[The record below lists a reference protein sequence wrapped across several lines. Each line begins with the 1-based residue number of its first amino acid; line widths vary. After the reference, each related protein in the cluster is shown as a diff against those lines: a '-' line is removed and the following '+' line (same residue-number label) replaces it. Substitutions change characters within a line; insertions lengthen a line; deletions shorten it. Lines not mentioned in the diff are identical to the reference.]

1 MTSSAVI
8 VNPSKVI
15 DLDERR
21 REICDLLGAA
31 GWPEPL
37 WLTTTPEDP
46 GCGMAVQAVEAG
58 VDVAFVCGG
67 DGTVMAVASVLAGT
81 DVALA
86 LVPSGTGNL
95 LATNLGITRDVRAA
109 VEVAIHGD
117 RRRIDV
123 GIVDGADTSTGHPGT
138 FTVMAGMG
146 FDAEMLDATPDTAK
160 RRFGWLAYVAAGAR
174 RLSRKRVLMRI
185 RLDGGR
191 WIRRRARSV
200 LVANV
205 GRLQGGIPLL
215 PDARPDDGWLDVAV
229 LTPRDLTDWIMLG
242 WGVVMRRGGTRQ
254 LETFRARKVE
264 VHTGQDQ
271 ARELDGDVVAP
282 ARMLVARIAPAAL
295 TLCVPRT
302 PAPLEPP
309 ESPAAP
315 EAARVT
321 RPRGA

>member
-1 MTSSAVI
+1 MTQRAAVI

-21 REICDLLGAA
+21 KEICDLLAEA

-46 GCGMAVQAVEAG
+46 GCGMAVQAVEAA
-58 VDVAFVCGG
+58 VDVVLTCGG

-95 LATNLGITRDVRAA
+95 LATNLGVTRDVRAA
-109 VEVAIHGD
+109 VDLAVRGD

-146 FDAEMLDATPDTAK
+146 FDAEMLDATPDTMK
-160 RRFGWLAYVAAGAR
+160 RRFGWPAYVVAGLR
-174 RLSRKRVLMRI
+174 TLRRKRVPMRI
-185 RLDGGR
+185 RLDGGT
-191 WIRRRARSV
+191 WLRRRARTV

-215 PDARPDDGWLDVAV
+215 PDAQPDDGWLDVAI
-229 LTPRDLTDWIMLG
+229 LTPRDLTDWMRLG
-242 WGVVMRRGGTRQ
+242 WGVIMRRGDSRQ
-254 LETFRARKVE
+254 LETFRAKKVE
-264 VHTGQDQ
+264 VHSDREQ

-282 ARMLVARIAPAAL
+282 ARMLVATISPAAL
-295 TLCVPRT
+295 LLCVPRAT
-302 PAPLEPP
+302 PPP
-309 ESPAAP
+309 P
-315 EAARVT
+315 
-321 RPRGA
+321 GA

>member
-1 MTSSAVI
+1 MNVPQRAAVI

-21 REICDLLGAA
+21 KEICELLAEA
-31 GWPEPL
+31 DWPEPL

-46 GCGMAVQAVEAG
+46 GCGMAVQAVDAG
-58 VDVAFVCGG
+58 VDVVLTCGG

-95 LATNLGITRDVRAA
+95 LATNLGVTRDVRAA

-146 FDAEMLDATPDTAK
+146 FDAEMLEATPDTAK

-174 RLSRKRVLMRI
+174 KLRSNRVPMRI

-215 PDARPDDGWLDVAV
+215 PDAAPDDGWLDVAV
-229 LTPRDLTDWIMLG
+229 LTPHDITDWVRLG
-242 WGVVMRRGGTRQ
+242 WGVIMRRGGSPQ
-254 LETFRARKVE
+254 LETFRAKKVE
-264 VHTGQDQ
+264 VHTDREQP
-271 ARELDGDVVAP
+271 RELDGDVVAP
-282 ARMLVARIAPAAL
+282 ARLLVARISPAAL
-295 TLCVPRT
+295 LLCVPPAT
-302 PAPLEPP
+302 PRPP
-309 ESPAAP
+309 A
-315 EAARVT
+315 V
-321 RPRGA
+321 

>member
-1 MTSSAVI
+1 VSGTAAVI
-8 VNPSKVI
+8 VNPAKVI

-21 REICDLLGAA
+21 EEICDLLAEA

-46 GCGMAVQAVEAG
+46 GCGMAVQAVAAG
-58 VDVAFVCGG
+58 VDVVLACGG

-95 LATNLGITRDVRAA
+95 LATNLGVTRDVRAA
-109 VEVAIHGD
+109 VELATHGD

-146 FDAEMLDATPDTAK
+146 FDAEMLDATPDTIK
-160 RRFGWLAYVAAGAR
+160 RRFGWPAYVVSGLR
-174 RLSRKRVLMRI
+174 TLRRKRVPMRI
-185 RLDGGR
+185 RLDGGT

-215 PDARPDDGWLDVAV
+215 PDAEPDDGWLDVAI
-229 LTPRDLTDWIMLG
+229 LTPRDLTDWVRLG
-242 WGVVMRRGGTRQ
+242 WAVIMRRGGTRQ
-254 LETFRARKVE
+254 LETFRAKKVE
-264 VHTGQDQ
+264 VHSVREQ

-282 ARMLVARIAPAAL
+282 ARMLVATVSPAAL
-295 TLCVPRT
+295 LLCVPRASPPL
-302 PAPLEPP
+302 PA
-309 ESPAAP
+309 
-315 EAARVT
+315 V
-321 RPRGA
+321 

>member
-1 MTSSAVI
+1 VSTSAVV

-15 DLDERR
+15 DLDARR
-21 REICDLLGAA
+21 KEICELLAEA

-58 VDVAFVCGG
+58 VDVVFACGG

-95 LATNLGITRDVRAA
+95 LATNLGVTRDVPAA
-109 VEVAIHGD
+109 VELAIRGD

-174 RLSRKRVLMRI
+174 RLRRKRVPMRI

-191 WIRRRARSV
+191 WLRRRARSV

-215 PDARPDDGWLDVAV
+215 PDAVPDDGWLDVAV
-229 LTPRDLTDWIMLG
+229 LTPRGITDWVRLG
-242 WGVVMRRGGTRQ
+242 WGVIMRRGGSRQ
-254 LETFRARKVE
+254 LETFRAKKVE
-264 VHTGQDQ
+264 VHSDREQ

-282 ARMLVARIAPAAL
+282 ARILVARISPAAL
-295 TLCVPRT
+295 VLCVPRAT
-302 PAPLEPP
+302 PPP
-309 ESPAAP
+309 PG
-315 EAARVT
+315 V
-321 RPRGA
+321 

>member
-1 MTSSAVI
+1 MTTSAVI
-8 VNPSKVI
+8 VNPAKVV

-21 REICDLLGAA
+21 EELCGLLAEA

-58 VDVAFVCGG
+58 VDVVFTCGG

-95 LATNLGITRDVRAA
+95 LATNLGVTRDVRAA
-109 VEVAIHGD
+109 VDVAVRGD

-123 GIVDGADTSTGHPGT
+123 GIVDGADTATGHPGT

-174 RLSRKRVLMRI
+174 RLRRKRVPMRI

-191 WIRRRARSV
+191 WLRRRARSV

-215 PDARPDDGWLDVAV
+215 PGAEPDDGWLDVAV
-229 LTPRDLTDWIMLG
+229 LTPRDLTDWVRLG
-242 WGVVMRRGGTRQ
+242 WGVIMRRGGSRQ
-254 LETFRARKVE
+254 LETFRARRVE
-264 VHTGQDQ
+264 VHSDREQ

-282 ARMLVARIAPAAL
+282 ARMLVARISPGAL
-295 TLCVPRT
+295 LLCVPR
-302 PAPLEPP
+302 P
-309 ESPAAP
+309 
-315 EAARVT
+315 
-321 RPRGA
+321 

>member
-8 VNPSKVI
+8 VNPSKVV

-58 VDVAFVCGG
+58 VDVVFVCGG

-205 GRLQGGIPLL
+205 GRLQGGIPL
-215 PDARPDDGWLDVAV
+215 RPDDGWLDVAI
-229 LTPRDLTDWIMLG
+229 LTPRDLTDWILLG

-282 ARMLVARIAPAAL
+282 ARVLVARIAPAAL

-302 PAPLEPP
+302 PTPP

-321 RPRGA
+321 PPRGA

>member
-1 MTSSAVI
+1 MTTSAVI
-8 VNPSKVI
+8 VNPAKVV

-21 REICDLLGAA
+21 EEICGLLAEA

-58 VDVAFVCGG
+58 VDVVFTCGG

-95 LATNLGITRDVRAA
+95 LATNLGVTRDVRAA
-109 VEVAIHGD
+109 VDVAIRGD

-146 FDAEMLDATPDTAK
+146 FDAELLDATPDTAK

-174 RLSRKRVLMRI
+174 RLRRKRVPMRI

-191 WIRRRARSV
+191 WLRRRARSV

-215 PDARPDDGWLDVAV
+215 PDAEPDDGWLDVAV
-229 LTPRDLTDWIMLG
+229 LTPRDLTDWVRLG
-242 WGVVMRRGGTRQ
+242 WGVIMRRGGRRQ
-254 LETFRARKVE
+254 LETYRARKVE
-264 VHTGQDQ
+264 VHSDREQ

-282 ARMLVARIAPAAL
+282 ARMLVARISPGAL
-295 TLCVPRT
+295 LLCVPRAIPPP
-302 PAPLEPP
+302 PA
-309 ESPAAP
+309 
-315 EAARVT
+315 V
-321 RPRGA
+321 

>member
-1 MTSSAVI
+1 MTQRAAVI

-21 REICDLLGAA
+21 REICDLLAGA

-46 GCGMAVQAVEAG
+46 GCGMAVQAVDAG
-58 VDVAFVCGG
+58 VDVVLTCGG

-95 LATNLGITRDVRAA
+95 LATNLGVTRDVPAA
-109 VEVAIHGD
+109 VELAINGD

-123 GIVDGADTSTGHPGT
+123 GIVDGADTSSGHPGT

-146 FDAEMLDATPDTAK
+146 FDAEMLDATPDTMK
-160 RRFGWLAYVAAGAR
+160 RRFGWPAYVVSGLR
-174 RLSRKRVLMRI
+174 TLRRKRVPMRI
-185 RLDGGR
+185 RLDGGK
-191 WIRRRARSV
+191 WLRRRARTV

-215 PDARPDDGWLDVAV
+215 PDAQPDDGWLDVAI
-229 LTPRDLTDWIMLG
+229 LTPRDITDWVRLG
-242 WGVVMRRGGTRQ
+242 WGVIMRRGDSRQ
-254 LETFRARKVE
+254 LETFRAKKVE
-264 VHTGQDQ
+264 VHSDREQ

-282 ARMLVARIAPAAL
+282 ARMLVATISPAAL
-295 TLCVPRT
+295 LLCVPRAT
-302 PAPLEPP
+302 PPP
-309 ESPAAP
+309 PA
-315 EAARVT
+315 V
-321 RPRGA
+321 

>member
-1 MTSSAVI
+1 VSQRAAII

-21 REICDLLGAA
+21 EEIFGLLAEA
-31 GWPEPL
+31 GWPEPI

-46 GCGMAVQAVEAG
+46 GCGMAVQAVEEG
-58 VDVAFVCGG
+58 VDVVLACGG

-95 LATNLGITRDVRAA
+95 LATNLGVTRDVRAA

-123 GIVDGADTSTGHPGT
+123 GIVDGADTSTGHQGT

-146 FDAEMLDATPDTAK
+146 FDAEMLEATPDTAK
-160 RRFGWLAYVAAGAR
+160 RRFGWLAYVGAGLG
-174 RLSRKRVLMRI
+174 RLRRKRVPMRI

-215 PDARPDDGWLDVAV
+215 PDAVPDDGWLDVAV
-229 LTPRDLTDWIMLG
+229 LTPRDITDWVQLG
-242 WGVVMRRGGTRQ
+242 WGVIMRRSGGRQ
-254 LETFRARKVE
+254 LETFRAKKVE
-264 VHTGQDQ
+264 VHCDREQ
-271 ARELDGDVVAP
+271 ARELDGDVVSP
-282 ARMLVARIAPAAL
+282 ARILVARISPAAL
-295 TLCVPRT
+295 LLCVPQVS
-302 PAPLEPP
+302 PP
-309 ESPAAP
+309 PPAA
-315 EAARVT
+315 
-321 RPRGA
+321 

>member
-1 MTSSAVI
+1 MSDTRTAAVI

-21 REICDLLGAA
+21 KEIRGLFAEA
-31 GWPEPL
+31 GRPEPL

-58 VDVAFVCGG
+58 VDVALVCGG

-95 LATNLGITRDVRAA
+95 LATNFGVTRDVRAA
-109 VEVAIHGD
+109 VEVALHGD

-123 GIVDGADTSTGHPGT
+123 GVVDGADTSTGHAGT

-146 FDAEMLDATPDTAK
+146 FDAEMLEATPDTAK
-160 RRFGWLAYVAAGAR
+160 RRFGWLAYVAAGVKK
-174 RLSRKRVLMRI
+174 LHRKRVLMRI

-205 GRLQGGIPLL
+205 GRLQGGIPLF

-229 LTPRDLTDWIMLG
+229 LTPRDITDWVRLG
-242 WGVVMRRGGTRQ
+242 WGVVMRRGGTPR

-264 VHTGQDQ
+264 VRTDREQ

-282 ARMLVARIAPAAL
+282 SRTLVARISPAAL
-295 TLCVPRT
+295 LLCVPRSAQTAEAT
-302 PAPLEPP
+302 P
-309 ESPAAP
+309 
-315 EAARVT
+315 
-321 RPRGA
+321 PRDA